1 MISLHAR
8 VRKPFQKVVNFW
20 NGVPEGSHSRP
31 PGRSKSMA
39 FERIF
44 AGRKAPSDVVWPGP
58 PRCSLCLVVT
68 QEVSDVHK
76 SLCKILMVVVEYHHH
91 HHHHHH
97 LVVLILV
104 LVLLFLLLLSCVL
117 VLVLVLVL
125 LVLQCRLVY
134 TILITIINYYILN
147 LD

>member
-1 MISLHAR
+1 MKNLWNR
-8 VRKPFQKVVNFW
+8 VLESSQ
-20 NGVPEGSHSRP
+20 SRP

-39 FERIF
+39 FEMIF
-44 AGRKAPSDVVWPGP
+44 AGRKAPSDVWPGP
-58 PRCSLCLVVT
+58 PRCLVVT
-68 QEVSDVHK
+68 QEVSDVHR

-91 HHHHHH
+91 DHHHHH

-125 LVLQCRLVY
+125 LVLQRRLVY
-134 TILITIINYYILN
+134 TILIIIINYYILN
-147 LD
+147 LE

>member
-1 MISLHAR
+1 
-8 VRKPFQKVVNFW
+8 
-20 NGVPEGSHSRP
+20 
-31 PGRSKSMA
+31 MA
-39 FERIF
+39 FERIS
-44 AGRKAPSDVVWPGP
+44 AGRKAPPDVWPGP

-68 QEVSDVHK
+68 QEVSDVHR

-97 LVVLILV
+97 LVVLIIV

-117 VLVLVLVL
+117 VLVLVLV
-125 LVLQCRLVY
+125 Y
-134 TILITIINYYILN
+134 TIPIIIINYYILN

>member
-1 MISLHAR
+1 
-8 VRKPFQKVVNFW
+8 
-20 NGVPEGSHSRP
+20 
-31 PGRSKSMA
+31 MA

-44 AGRKAPSDVVWPGP
+44 VGRKAPSDVWPGP

-68 QEVSDVHK
+68 QEVSDVHR

-91 HHHHHH
+91 HHHHRH
-97 LVVLILV
+97 LVLIIV

-117 VLVLVLVL
+117 VLVLVLV
-125 LVLQCRLVY
+125 Y
-134 TILITIINYYILN
+134 TILIIIINYYILS

>member
-1 MISLHAR
+1 MQKRVPGGGPMPRTLYDLLNTLFFTLQKKPLLSDFTYLGLKQAR
-8 VRKPFQKVVNFW
+8 PKNLPKKVKNFW

-44 AGRKAPSDVVWPGP
+44 AGRKAPPDVWPGP

-68 QEVSDVHK
+68 QEVSDVHR

-91 HHHHHH
+91 HHHHSSY
-97 LVVLILV
+97 
-104 LVLLFLLLLSCVL
+104 LLLL
-117 VLVLVLVL
+117 
-125 LVLQCRLVY
+125 
-134 TILITIINYYILN
+134 
-147 LD
+147 

>member
-1 MISLHAR
+1 
-8 VRKPFQKVVNFW
+8 
-20 NGVPEGSHSRP
+20 
-31 PGRSKSMA
+31 MA

-44 AGRKAPSDVVWPGP
+44 AGRKAPSDVWPGP

-68 QEVSDVHK
+68 QEVSDVHR

-97 LVVLILV
+97 LVVLIIV

-117 VLVLVLVL
+117 VLVLVLV
-125 LVLQCRLVY
+125 Y

>member
-1 MISLHAR
+1 
-8 VRKPFQKVVNFW
+8 
-20 NGVPEGSHSRP
+20 
-31 PGRSKSMA
+31 MA

-44 AGRKAPSDVVWPGP
+44 AGRKAPSDVWPGP

-68 QEVSDVHK
+68 QEVSDVHR
-76 SLCKILMVVVEYHHH
+76 SLCKILMVVVEY
-91 HHHHHH
+91 HHHHH

-125 LVLQCRLVY
+125 LVLQRRLVY
-134 TILITIINYYILN
+134 TILITIINHYILN

>member
-1 MISLHAR
+1 
-8 VRKPFQKVVNFW
+8 
-20 NGVPEGSHSRP
+20 
-31 PGRSKSMA
+31 MA

-44 AGRKAPSDVVWPGP
+44 AGRKAPSDVWPGP

-68 QEVSDVHK
+68 QEVSDVHR

-125 LVLQCRLVY
+125 LVLQRRLVY

>member
-1 MISLHAR
+1 
-8 VRKPFQKVVNFW
+8 
-20 NGVPEGSHSRP
+20 
-31 PGRSKSMA
+31 MA

-44 AGRKAPSDVVWPGP
+44 AGRKAPSDVWPGP

-68 QEVSDVHK
+68 QEVSDVHR

-104 LVLLFLLLLSCVL
+104 LLYSVMSYFHRLYAHVDCVSNAEGL
-117 VLVLVLVL
+117 GTGVRVPAAS
-125 LVLQCRLVY
+125 RE
-134 TILITIINYYILN
+134 NM
-147 LD
+147 